1 MWGSCGCGRGRYC
14 WRCVGSC
21 GVVGGC
27 VVWEDHRGGWLDHGK
42 AGEVFW
48 AGEVVRQ
55 GKVFRLSP
63 GSPFV
68 AVQVPG
74 SSETKVKT

>member
-1 MWGSCGCGRGRYC
+1 MFGRTIVEAG
-14 WRCVGSC
+14 
-21 GVVGGC
+21 
-27 VVWEDHRGGWLDHGK
+27 LDHGR

-74 SSETKVKT
+74 SSETKVKA